1 MAVSDFPGN
10 ARVPRAISTAAL
22 DEFRSG
28 NLRFYLHVP
37 DEFFE
42 GDTGE
47 AIAVDSEDVCTLL
60 ESIVAPVS

>member
-1 MAVSDFPGN
+1 MNSAQ
-10 ARVPRAISTAAL
+10 
-22 DEFRSG
+22 

-37 DEFFE
+37 DKSLE

-47 AIAVDSEDVCTLL
+47 AIAAEGEDVCMLL